1 MKRLIAAFLAGAMVH
16 AASSRAATCICP
28 PEAVDPAW
36 AVHRATVVFLGG
48 VQQTTP
54 DRKVVN
60 AIGQSQ
66 TQYVA
71 TFTVE
76 RQWQGSDVQKI
87 DVVTVRGGFCG
98 PNFEVGKQYVV
109 FAFKGVARRISFD
122 ALTSKA
128 ANLEARYGLPF
139 TRYVN
144 RLRAMNPCTP
154 QELIVAG

>member
-36 AVHRATVVFLGG
+36 AVNRATVVFLGS

-76 RQWQGSDVQKI
+76 RQWQGSDVEKI
-87 DVVTVRGGFCG
+87 DVVTVRGGFCW

-109 FAFKGVARRISFD
+109 FAFKGDPGKSPYETAGSFYARACYPSE
-122 ALTSKA
+122 
-128 ANLEARYGLPF
+128 EAGASRRTIQVLDDWS
-139 TRYVN
+139 R
-144 RLRAMNPCTP
+144 R
-154 QELIVAG
+154 Q